1 MAGKLTTH
9 VLDIAQGIP
18 AAGMR
23 IELWRLGDDASASLV
38 TVAITNHDGRT
49 DAPILMDAAFGAG
62 DYELRFSVGD
72 YFAGQPV
79 AVSEPPFLNI
89 VPVRFSITDE
99 SGSYHVPLLTSP
111 WAYSTYRGG

>member
-9 VLDIAQGIP
+9 VLDTALGQP

-23 IELWRLGDDASASLV
+23 IELWRLVSGAAASLV
-38 TVAITNHDGRT
+38 TVAITNDDGRP
-49 DAPILMDAAFGAG
+49 DAPMLMDIAFGAG
-62 DYELRFSVGD
+62 EYELRFSVGD

-79 AVSEPPFLNI
+79 AVSEPPFLDV

-99 SGSYHVPLLTSP
+99 SGNYHVPLLTSP
-111 WAYSTYRGG
+111 WAYSTYRGS